1 MTQEEILEGN
11 KLIAEFMGLP
21 VHEEYFRGI
30 DACKYHSDWN
40 LLMPIVEKIESLG
53 YSFEIELF
61 SCYVIDSKTLSTI
74 IECHYNSKIKST
86 YQAVVEF
93 IKWYNQQNTKQ

>member
-40 LLMPIVEKIESLG
+40 LLMPIVEKIE
-53 YSFEIELF
+53 LF